1 MKIISDDDGIYTVEH
16 CKDNVNIQTT
26 KKSLIQKIKEV
37 FKNDK

>member
-16 CKDNVNIQTT
+16 CKDNINVQT